1 MLFKPVASHRIERQ
15 RQEPKRRLL
24 TVDSVTRLT
33 PRMLRIAFASPEL
46 ADFSSRAPDD
56 HIKLFLPDPANPGQ
70 QVMRDYTPRA
80 FDAARKILTIDF
92 AVHEAGPATAWALAA
107 KPGDKLAI
115 GGPKGSA
122 IVADD
127 FDYYLLI
134 GDESAL
140 PAIGRRVEGLRSG
153 VPVATIV
160 VVDGPEEA
168 QRLRDRGRLGSDLG
182 FSTGRTRRRRHP
194 AAEGAHALAGAERR
208 RLCLDRGGGSRR
220 QEPARHHARRA
231 RPSESLAQ
239 GLGLLAARSGRR
251 DRETGSL
258 TRMTG
263 MPRAFALAAALNLG
277 FVALEITTSQWA
289 NSTALLAAPPSRSRR
304 SAARAKKS
312 ILIAM
317 RHSKHR
323 TPQAFE
329 ALAAS
334 CSSLFDDQAVRPTA
348 ASA

>member
-134 GDESAL
+134 GDKSAL

-168 QRLRDRGRLGSDLG
+168 QRFETEAAWAPIWVFRQGEHADDATLLRRALMHWRAPRGDGYVWIAAEARVARSLRDIMLEERAHPKAWLKASGYWLRGQ
-182 FSTGRTRRRRHP
+182 
-194 AAEGAHALAGAERR
+194 AGATEK
-208 RLCLDRGGGSRR
+208 LD
-220 QEPARHHARRA
+220 H
-231 RPSESLAQ
+231 
-239 GLGLLAARSGRR
+239 
-251 DRETGSL
+251 
-258 TRMTG
+258 
-263 MPRAFALAAALNLG
+263 
-277 FVALEITTSQWA
+277 
-289 NSTALLAAPPSRSRR
+289 
-304 SAARAKKS
+304 
-312 ILIAM
+312 
-317 RHSKHR
+317 
-323 TPQAFE
+323 
-329 ALAAS
+329 
-334 CSSLFDDQAVRPTA
+334 
-348 ASA
+348 